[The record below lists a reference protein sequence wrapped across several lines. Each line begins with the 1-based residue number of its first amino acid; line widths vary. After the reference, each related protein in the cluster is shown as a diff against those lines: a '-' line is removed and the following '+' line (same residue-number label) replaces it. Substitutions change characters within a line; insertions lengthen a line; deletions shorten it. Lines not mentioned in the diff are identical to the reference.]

1 MFCSFKKGPTPKI
14 HVLCFVVINIV
25 LFNFV
30 AVVVGGGGGS
40 GGGGGGS
47 GGGGGGV
54 FGAQFCIQN
63 DQKQGQPIYK

>member
-1 MFCSFKKGPTPKI
+1 M
-14 HVLCFVVINIV
+14 LCFVVINIV

-30 AVVVGGGGGS
+30 AVVVVGGGRRGGW
-40 GGGGGGS
+40 GG

-63 DQKQGQPIYK
+63 DQKQGQPSYK

>member
-1 MFCSFKKGPTPKI
+1 M
-14 HVLCFVVINIV
+14 LCFVVINIV

-40 GGGGGGS
+40 GGGGGGGGD
-47 GGGGGGV
+47 GGGGDGGGV